1 MNPSEVSA
9 ALTLMDRHGGRAGE
23 DRIRLLEQID
33 TTGSISGAARVVG
46 LSYKAAWDAV
56 NTLNNL
62 FPKPLVLTRAGGQSG
77 GGAAVTPEGR
87 EVIQAFRLL
96 HRELERFMGLFS
108 RGLERTGPQ
117 PQLASLL
124 WSIGMRTSARNALR
138 GTVTGI
144 SPGSV
149 NAEVTLAVAEGV
161 ELTAVVT
168 NRSVENL
175 GLAPGREALAL
186 IKASFVILATPDEAR
201 RTSARNCLCGT
212 VSQRLSG
219 DVNDEIILDIGQGRT
234 IAATVTSDSA
244 EALGLRV
251 GDPACALIKASHVIL
266 AVD

>member
-1 MNPSEVSA
+1 MDPSEVSA
-9 ALTLMDRHGGRAGE
+9 ALTLMDRHGARAGE

-33 TTGSISGAARVVG
+33 QTGSISGAARAAG

-62 FPKPLVLTRAGGQSG
+62 FPKPLVRTRAGGHSG

-96 HRELERFMGLFS
+96 HRELARFMGLFS
-108 RGLERTGPQ
+108 RNLEAAIPQ
-117 PQLASLL
+117 PQLATLL

-138 GTVTGI
+138 GTVTAI

-149 NAEVTLAVAEGV
+149 SAEVTLTVAEGV

-168 NRSVENL
+168 HRSLENL
-175 GLAPGREALAL
+175 GLEPGREAVAL
-186 IKASFVILATPDEAR
+186 IKASFVLLAAPDEAG

-212 VSQRLSG
+212 VSERLSG
-219 DVNDEIILDIGQGRT
+219 DVNDEVILDIGQGRT
-234 IAATVTSDSA
+234 IAATVTRDSA
-244 EALGLRV
+244 DALSLQV
-251 GDPACALIKASHVIL
+251 GTPACALIKASHVIL